1 MNHCIGM
8 KGLWCGTIIG
18 KSQRTETS
26 NFLESYSAVNPMSFS
41 DSWQTSLSDPS
52 SMQYAGKIR
61 KLLDHDDEQLFFNMG
76 DILRDEEG
84 TLSSL
89 NYIFPIWCNVR
100 YSFTQ
105 EINKCIV
112 SLKRIL
118 MNNNSQILQVMPIT
132 ENRIMCIRMYGT
144 AACLMR
150 FLIISQRT
158 YKDESDLAHCQ
169 LLVIRRNSDR
179 IITSLLDF
187 NYICQA
193 MFLSFDDL

>member
-1 MNHCIGM
+1 
-8 KGLWCGTIIG
+8 
-18 KSQRTETS
+18 
-26 NFLESYSAVNPMSFS
+26 
-41 DSWQTSLSDPS
+41 
-52 SMQYAGKIR
+52 
-61 KLLDHDDEQLFFNMG
+61 
-76 DILRDEEG
+76 
-84 TLSSL
+84 
-89 NYIFPIWCNVR
+89 
-100 YSFTQ
+100 
-105 EINKCIV
+105 
-112 SLKRIL
+112 
-118 MNNNSQILQVMPIT
+118 
-132 ENRIMCIRMYGT
+132 MCIRMYGT